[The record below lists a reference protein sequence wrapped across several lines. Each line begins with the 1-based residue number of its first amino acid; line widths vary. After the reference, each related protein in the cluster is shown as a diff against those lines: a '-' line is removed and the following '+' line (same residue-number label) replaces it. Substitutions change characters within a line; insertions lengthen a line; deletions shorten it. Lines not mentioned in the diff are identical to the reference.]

1 MRWRVMVACAA
12 AAMVAAAAGLAVAM
26 AGGGGAAPE
35 AAVSRWAMAL
45 LAGAI
50 VGAAGGRIAAAL
62 ASRPLR
68 DAVAMARRLAGAAG
82 EAPAEWA
89 WNDPDLSAIAAA
101 LGDTADRLARQV
113 REMAAERGRLEAVL
127 AHMASGVLL
136 IDARGRLE
144 VANPAARRMLGLSS
158 DDVGRPHIEATKNFH
173 LSEAIDRVLTTGA
186 PETMRLTLVHG
197 GERWVEASLASARG
211 AGGEPA
217 GVVVAL
223 HDVTEQVRLERL
235 RSDFLANV
243 SHELRTPVTA
253 IKGFAETM
261 LDGALEDTARRR
273 SFVSFIDREA
283 GRLVRLVED
292 LMDLARLEVRQVS
305 LAREDLDVSQVVAHV
320 VEGFRAR
327 AAGQSIDLELAL
339 PPRPLYCY
347 VDGARL
353 EQVLVNLLD
362 NALKFTPP
370 GGRVTVSL
378 RQEPDQAMRLEVAD
392 TGQGME
398 PEELKLIFERFYRT
412 DRGRSRQTGGT
423 GLGLAIVKQI
433 VLAHGGRVWAES
445 APGQGATFY
454 VVIPRWPP
462 EPARRP
468 PGAAGGEGEDAC
480 KGAE

>member
-1 MRWRVMVACAA
+1 MRWRVTAAYTAVALGAA
-12 AAMVAAAAGLAVAM
+12 ALALVVAMAGLPGGLGAGQGYRLAAALSAAAAAGAVGGFLC
-26 AGGGGAAPE
+26 AG
-35 AAVSRWAMAL
+35 
-45 LAGAI
+45 
-50 VGAAGGRIAAAL
+50 L

-68 DAVAMARRLAGAAG
+68 EAVAMARQLASGRLEGRPRWRDGELGA
-82 EAPAEWA
+82 
-89 WNDPDLSAIAAA
+89 LTAA
-101 LGDTADRLARQV
+101 LQDTAERLDTQV

-144 VANPAARRMLGLSS
+144 VANPAASRMLDLSPA
-158 DDVGRPHIEATKNFH
+158 DVGRPHIEATKNFH
-173 LSEAIDRVLTTGA
+173 LSEAIDRVLSTGM
-186 PETMRLTLVHG
+186 PETRRLTLVHG
-197 GERWVEASLASARG
+197 GERWVEASLACVRG

-223 HDVTEQVRLERL
+223 HDVTEQVRSERV
-235 RSDFLANV
+235 RSDFLASV

-253 IKGFAETM
+253 IKGFAETL
-261 LDGALEDTARRR
+261 LDGALEDATRRR
-273 SFVSFIDREA
+273 SFMSFIDREA

-292 LMDLARLEVRQVS
+292 LMDLARLEARQVS
-305 LAREDLDVSQVVAHV
+305 LVREDLDVAHIVEQVTD
-320 VEGFRAR
+320 GFRAR
-327 AAGQSIDLELAL
+327 AAARSIDLQLRL
-339 PPRPLYCY
+339 PGRPLYCY

-362 NALKFTPP
+362 NALKYTPA
-370 GGRVTVSL
+370 GGRVTVTL
-378 RQEPDQAMRLEVAD
+378 RQEEDQAMRLDVAD

-398 PEELKLIFERFYRT
+398 PGELKFIFERFYRA

-445 APGQGATFY
+445 APGEGSTFH

-462 EPARRP
+462 EPARR
-468 PGAAGGEGEDAC
+468 GAAPEAWAGEEAQAHDHGG
-480 KGAE
+480 